1 MNIYMKDIQKILNCS
16 DEVAA
21 DVYFEM
27 TIDCSE
33 CSAKAFRKEVLFCAE
48 LLGIAVKEAA

>member
-1 MNIYMKDIQKILNCS
+1 MNIYMQDIQKILNCS

-48 LLGIAVKEAA
+48 MLGLTVKEAA